1 MNLTIFITIFRDY
14 IGLYAPI
21 ILFIITLFLLRN
33 MTLYLKYFVGGVML
47 NNILNIILK
56 SAIKEPRPTKDQK
69 AIEIGVKNG
78 ARIGFDKFG
87 MPSGHAQNCG
97 YCLAFILMTLNDPFI
112 TAFYTLISFISLFQ
126 RFLYNNH
133 TILQLSIGLIIGC
146 IFGYTTYYM
155 ANKSIMGNIKMR
167 KDDDGPL

>member
-1 MNLTIFITIFRDY
+1 MNIIIFRDY

-21 ILFIITLFLLRN
+21 ILFTLTLFLLRN
-33 MTLYLKYFVGGVML
+33 MTIYLKYFVGGFIL

-56 SAIKEPRPTKDQK
+56 LAIKEPRPTKDQK
-69 AIEIGVKNG
+69 AIEIGVVNG

-97 YCLAFILMTLNDPFI
+97 YCLVFILMTLNDPFI
-112 TAFYTLISFISLFQ
+112 TALYLLISFISLFQ
-126 RFLYNNH
+126 RYLYNNH
-133 TILQLSIGLIIGC
+133 TILQLSIGLIIGSA
-146 IFGYTTYYM
+146 FAFSTYYIS
-155 ANKSIMGNIKMR
+155 NKTIMGNIKMR